1 MRKYLIE
8 TLSSVKRRFLSLACA
23 AALLGAATGGC
34 GSVTEQELT
43 LAEQTLHYDLKL
55 NINIPMTYQ
64 GLKISCQN
72 LFGIQCSAL
81 PGVLG
86 LTSSYQVTGLCDD
99 KTMLCAGDIK
109 QLILFVV
116 DFSKDPAFTTGF
128 AQSNADNMRDVNLF
142 YTASNGVDIDITKI
156 DAYIGPDGIRSTTD
170 PRAIYIGSV
179 GPLPRKGSITDNGS
193 PIPVPD
199 GSPAHDVFIN
209 AVRDPSK
216 PLNVLLSVTAR
227 YISGDPVPAAGAIDV
242 KLTPRVKMLKKD

>member
-242 KLTPRVKMLKKD
+242 KLTPRVKMLKKE